1 MKQIHTKAVVVG
13 AGAGGFAAAYTLA
26 KNKIKTILIE
36 KNPGPGGTSVFGGIN
51 CWEPGVASGELHQ
64 IIKNKLSKIPNACAV
79 CKTVDNS
86 LLLNPNS
93 EPVSDFS
100 KYPYGLSVTDS
111 SASYEQTLKRCL
123 SLTNGVHT
131 SWRRF
136 QFEPVAMSNVMLEIL
151 KEYDEYLE
159 LMFETEYI
167 SCKIDGNQVK
177 EITVKNK
184 DGEFVI
190 AADYFVDSTGDIV
203 LARDTGCEVSI
214 GTEDKSLYNE
224 PSAGVKD
231 ENCING
237 VSYVFRIRKSEN
249 TEHIDKYTP
258 NDKAISRMFISC
270 FNMYPNGDINV
281 NMLPTLNGRE
291 YLELGKNADEV
302 GIATVKKYWH
312 TLQTEYGMKGWELVH
327 IFPMAGV
334 RESYRLVGKYVLTE
348 NDIDLGVENQVY
360 DVDIA
365 TIADHMLDKHG
376 EGGGGREAKTPY
388 AIPISCLE
396 SKEYSNL
403 FVACRGASFSNVAA
417 SSARLTRTILGL
429 GEAVGK
435 EISKLINNQN

>member
-13 AGAGGFAAAYTLA
+13 GGSGGFAAAYTLA
-26 KNKIKTILIE
+26 KNKIKTVLVE
-36 KNPGPGGTSVFGGIN
+36 KNCGLGGTSVFGGVN
-51 CWEPGVASGELHQ
+51 CWEPGIASGELHE
-64 IIKNKLSKIPNACAV
+64 IIRNELQKIPNACAV

-86 LLLNPNS
+86 LLLNPDS
-93 EPVSDFS
+93 EPYSDFS
-100 KYPYGLSVTDS
+100 KFPWGLSVTDFD
-111 SASYEQTLKRCL
+111 ADYEQTLKRCL
-123 SLTNGVHT
+123 SLTGGDYT

-136 QFEPVAMSNVMLEIL
+136 QFEPKAMSDVMAGLL
-151 KEYDEYLE
+151 KEHGEYIE
-159 LMFETEYI
+159 FMPETEYI
-167 SCKIDGNQVK
+167 SCETENEKVK

-184 DGEFVI
+184 DGEFKI
-190 AADYFVDSTGDIV
+190 TADYFIDSTGNIV
-203 LARDTGCEVSI
+203 LARDAGCEVAI

-231 ENCING
+231 EKSING
-237 VSYVFRIRKSEN
+237 VSYVFRIRRSDDPEY
-249 TEHIDKYTP
+249 IDEYTP
-258 NDKAISRMFISC
+258 CDKAISRNFVSC

-291 YLELGKNADEV
+291 YLRLGDSADEV

-312 TLQTEYGMKGWELVH
+312 DLQTNYGLKGFKLVS
-327 IFPMAGV
+327 IFPMVGI

-348 NDIDLGVENQVY
+348 NDINQGIENQVY

-396 SKEYSNL
+396 AKEYNNL
-403 FVACRGASFSNVAA
+403 FVACRGASFSNIAA
-417 SSARLTRTILGL
+417 SSARLTRTMLGL
-429 GEAVGK
+429 GEAVGR
-435 EISKLINNQN
+435 EIAKRENNK